1 MFKAIATLCGI
12 LSVSA
17 FATQSPSPV
26 RSACADPASGFARGF
41 VGYVRRIVSE
51 PAFAV
56 TRDSLRIKSAAAAE
70 VRYVTD
76 DALCARVGK
85 AVEREFGQPTAAR
98 IFVVRAGAVIW
109 AEDSTITA
117 GEFGA
122 GIIFDSTLTKVI
134 AKAFR

>member
-1 MFKAIATLCGI
+1 MLKTIATLSAF
-12 LSVSA
+12 LSVSV
-17 FATQSPSPV
+17 FATQSPSSLQ
-26 RSACADPASGFARGF
+26 SACADAQTGFARGF
-41 VGYVRRIVSE
+41 VGYVTRLVSE
-51 PAFAV
+51 PEFAV
-56 TRDSLRIKSAAAAE
+56 ARNSLRIKAAPAAD

-98 IFVVRAGAVIW
+98 IFVVRVGSVIW

-122 GIIFDSTLTKVI
+122 GIIFDSTLTTVLSKP
-134 AKAFR
+134 FR